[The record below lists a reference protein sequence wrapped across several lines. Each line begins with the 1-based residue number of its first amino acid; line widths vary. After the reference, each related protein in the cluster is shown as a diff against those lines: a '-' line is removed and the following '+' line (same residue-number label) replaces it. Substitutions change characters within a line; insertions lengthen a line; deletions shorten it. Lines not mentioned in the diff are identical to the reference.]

1 MMQAFR
7 TENNYRNASRLSA
20 AELRAA
26 MASREILQST
36 ALAFDTQR
44 QLRFELGGCRA
55 VMPFGQCADGADTG
69 SVRDIA
75 VLTRVGRP
83 TCFVIEGIDTD
94 ENGQTVYRL
103 SRAEAQRMCKA
114 EYLDQLQPGDILPC
128 IVTHIEPFGAFCDV
142 GCGISALLPID
153 CMSVSRISSPC
164 RPGQRGAADTLRHQ
178 EPGRTGTVRADHPG
192 SAGHLG
198 RERCRLYG
206 GRNGG
211 GHRAERGGV
220 RHLYRDRA
228 QPRGPRRELP
238 RPAARAGRA
247 PVYIKNILPE
257 KMKIKLVIVNHALS
271 QSHRFELR
279 YFITEGHLDHWLY
292 STPESHKRIETDFSV
307 MACNPA

>member
-1 MMQAFR
+1 MQAFR

-26 MASREILQST
+26 MTSREILQST

-94 ENGQTVYRL
+94 ENGQPFYRL

-114 EYLDQLQPGDILPC
+114 EYLDQLLPGDILPC
-128 IVTHIEPFGAFCDV
+128 VVTHIEPFGAFCDV

-153 CMSVSRISSPC
+153 CMSVSRISSPAD
-164 RPGQRGAADTLRHQ
+164 RVSVGQQILCAIKSRDAQ
-178 EPGRTGTVRADHPG
+178 GRFVLTI
-192 SAGHLG
+192 
-198 RERCRLYG
+198 
-206 GRNGG
+206 
-211 GHRAERGGV
+211 
-220 RHLYRDRA
+220 
-228 QPRGPRRELP
+228 RELLGTWAEN
-238 RPAARAGRA
+238 AAAFTVGETVVGIVRSVEEYGVS
-247 PVYIKNILPE
+247 VYIKNILPE

-292 STPESHKRIETDFSV
+292 STPESRKRIETDFAD